1 MTTDQFIAKM
11 NKKIEAIE
19 KFDKPLELAVRS
31 VMSLQSKRIF
41 IEGKNSD
48 EGLIGDYVDKEI
60 YVSPDANPTLKKFP
74 LKGKNGDT
82 NFKNGKPHKTGY
94 FPNWLGFKKA
104 VGKNKRISTVDL
116 FLTGTLHRNWANSD
130 VVGKAEADKVNQHN
144 YIVTLSD
151 ENQKKVERYGRVF
164 NLSLRERG
172 IFLKTVQLELG
183 KAMR

>member
-41 IEGKNSD
+41 LEGKNSD
-48 EGLIGDYVDKEI
+48 EGLIGQYGDKEI
-60 YVSPDANPTLKKFP
+60 YVSPSTYPTLKKFP
-74 LKGKNGDT
+74 LKGKSGKT
-82 NFKNGKPHKTGY
+82 TFKNGSPHKTGY
-94 FPNWLGFKKA
+94 FPDYLSFKKA
-104 VGKNKRISTVDL
+104 VGKNKKISTVDL
-116 FLTGTLHRNWANSD
+116 FLTGELHRDWANSE
-130 VVGKAEADKVNQHN
+130 VIGKADATKVNQHN
-144 YIVTLSD
+144 YIVTLSE
-151 ENQKKVERYGRVF
+151 ENQNKVERYGRVF

-172 IFLKTVQLELG
+172 MFLKTVQFELG

>member
-41 IEGKNSD
+41 LEGKNSD
-48 EGLIGDYVDKEI
+48 EGLIGQYGNKEI
-60 YVSPDANPTLKKFP
+60 YVSPNAYPTLKKFP
-74 LKGKNGDT
+74 LKGKAGKT
-82 NFKNGKPHKTGY
+82 TFKDGSPHKTGY
-94 FPNWLGFKKA
+94 FPDYLSFKKA
-104 VGKNKRISTVDL
+104 VGKNKKISSVDL
-116 FLTGTLHRNWANSD
+116 FLTGELHRDWANSE
-130 VVGKAEADKVNQHN
+130 VVGKADATKVNQHN
-144 YIVTLSD
+144 YIVTLSE
-151 ENQKKVERYGRVF
+151 ENQNKVERYGRVF

-172 IFLKTVQLELG
+172 MFLKTVQFELG